1 MRPNFDTT
9 KAQLT
14 LISKIADRA
23 HVLEHGAG
31 ARYRGQE
38 QLTWMMD
45 LSAVMNSCPI
55 DLAAL
60 LAADDVNFAHDVF
73 GIRRH
78 IDRETGELAD
88 CFVPRFV
95 VRNS

>member
-1 MRPNFDTT
+1 MRPNFNTSRE
-9 KAQLT
+9 QLE

-23 HVLEHGAG
+23 HDLEHGAG
-31 ARYRGQE
+31 ARHHGQE
-38 QLTWMMD
+38 TMTWLMD

-60 LAADDVNFAHDVF
+60 LAADDANFAHDVF

-78 IDRETGELAD
+78 IDRETGELGD
-88 CFVPRFV
+88 CFLPRFAK
-95 VRNS
+95 